1 MTLVFFSYRLKK
13 KQNKS
18 NKTSKYFIQKKK
30 NHFIALL
37 QPLVFTVVSYAS
49 EVILTTHKER
59 HWYGY
64 FYLLQQFSL

>member
-13 KQNKS
+13 
-18 NKTSKYFIQKKK
+18 SKIKAIKRLNILFRKKD
-30 NHFIALL
+30 HFIALL
-37 QPLVFTVVSYAS
+37 QPSVFTVVSYAS
-49 EVILTTHKER
+49 EVILTTHEER